1 MEKLGNECRGLE
13 EWGKWRRRSSWLWE
27 EGKHVEVGEK
37 RGVRI
42 AVAMEME

>member
-1 MEKLGNECRGLE
+1 
-13 EWGKWRRRSSWLWE
+13 LWE

-42 AVAMEME
+42 VVAMEME